1 MERYIKASE
10 LAEKLGVSEQTIY
23 RLTRSGEI
31 PAYRIG
37 RMLRYKLS
45 EVEKSRA
52 IKDPAPS
59 EEEMKSISHSITER

>member
-1 MERYIKASE
+1 MENYIRASE

-23 RLTRSGEI
+23 RLTRKGEI

-45 EVEKSRA
+45 EVEKSRTIKGSA
-52 IKDPAPS
+52 IP
-59 EEEMKSISHSITER
+59 EREK